1 VIVMLRS
8 VVGKMENSGIQ
19 KNRPLTAAIAKFIQ
33 CGTAERYQTR
43 GFEPRRKAV
52 MHLCTVGMVSL
63 IAGCAG
69 TAGYLGGS
77 AEHSTLQTGQA
88 PSQVVGECSPWDNGC
103 QLGHPMSGVFGGS
116 ETDAGE
122 RGHDGS
128 GTEGGGDNGG
138 DRGGRRTA
146 GSDTGGGDTGGGD
159 TGGGDTGGGD
169 TGGGDTGGGDT
180 GGGNNGGGN
189 SGGNNGGGNN
199 GGGNSGGN
207 NGGGNGGEESQGED
221 ANSDSDPSNPG
232 GGNAGNNGGSN
243 KK

>member
-1 VIVMLRS
+1 MLRS
-8 VVGKMENSGIQ
+8 VVGQMENSGIQ

-52 MHLCTVGMVSL
+52 LHLCTVGMVSL

-88 PSQVVGECSPWDNGC
+88 PSQVVGGCSPWDNGC
-103 QLGHPMSGVFGGS
+103 QLGHPMSAVFGGS

-122 RGHDGS
+122 RGRDGS

-138 DRGGRRTA
+138 DSG
-146 GSDTGGGDTGGGD
+146 GSDTA
-159 TGGGDTGGGD
+159 GGDTGGGD

-189 SGGNNGGGNN
+189 
-199 GGGNSGGN
+199 

-221 ANSDSDPSNPG
+221 PNSDSDPSNPG